1 MKQQFDYFELLDSAG
16 PQLNG
21 SFPLKFTFWQLATRM
36 NLMGGNYQDNDQKNS
51 RRGGVVSF

>member
-1 MKQQFDYFELLDSAG
+1 MKQQFDYCELLDSTV
-16 PQLNG
+16 PQLWI
-21 SFPLKFTFWQLATRM
+21 FPLKSTFWQLATRM